1 MTHATATG
9 GEPAELLDELGRL
22 IRAGRPADAV
32 TLADEALTG
41 TVSDRTA
48 ATVLLYKLSAQLNLD
63 DIERCPATVDA
74 VHALLDRF
82 HDPAIVGEFHALA
95 ARVSQRLGA
104 LELSV
109 QHLVRGVRA
118 LERAPSGFA
127 SATAWL
133 DVAVT
138 YSYIGF
144 HTEAVEAL
152 ARARRIAATAGL
164 DPATFSHPEIRV
176 RYALWLDQQGDT
188 AGCVREL
195 LRVNT
200 TLGPQDIQ
208 PQETPFLVYA
218 AARLAALGVRPH
230 RTVAVF
236 TENYQATSPEAVA
249 VMLAVDACLA
259 IAAGDPKRALAHLE
273 AVEAD
278 GHVPE
283 AEIYRLRAMAYAR
296 DGELAAALASER
308 IVHRGMRDRSA
319 RLHSLYVEG
328 VAARLDLVD
337 LRQTVTRYSD
347 EAHTDLLTGLPNRRH
362 LDRFVGD
369 LASEGRNGTVVV
381 AGLDGFATVN
391 AVHGRLSADE
401 VLRQVA
407 VILGR
412 LLRGSDF
419 LARYGGD
426 EFVIV
431 LPDTPLSAA
440 AEVTGRLAV
449 AVENFDWNIL
459 VPGASV
465 SVTMGLA
472 ELGPGTDLVA
482 AFQAAELD
490 RSQRKAAGPS

>member
-1 MTHATATG
+1 MTHAAATG
-9 GEPAELLDELGRL
+9 GEQVGLLDELGRL

-32 TLADEALTG
+32 VLADGALAG
-41 TVSDRTA
+41 GLPDRTA
-48 ATVLLYKLSAQLNLD
+48 ATVLLHKLSALLTLD
-63 DIERCPATVDA
+63 DVERCPATVDA
-74 VHALLDRF
+74 VHALLERF
-82 HDPAIVGEFHALA
+82 DDPVVVGEFHALA
-95 ARVSQRLGA
+95 ARVTQRLGA

-152 ARARRIAATAGL
+152 ARARRIAAAAGL
-164 DPATFSHPEIRV
+164 EPALFSHPEIRV

-200 TLGPQDIQ
+200 TLGPDDIQ

-218 AARLAALGVRPH
+218 AARLAALGVRAH
-230 RTVAVF
+230 RGVGVF
-236 TENYQATSPEAVA
+236 TENYEATSPEAVA
-249 VMLAVDACLA
+249 VMLAADACLA
-259 IAAGDPKRALAHLE
+259 LASGDPKRALAHLT
-273 AVEAD
+273 AVEED

-283 AEIYRLRAMAYAR
+283 PEVYRLRALAYAR

-328 VAARLDLVD
+328 VAARLDQDD

-347 EAHTDLLTGLPNRRH
+347 EAYTDLLTGLPNRRH

-369 LASEGRNGTVVV
+369 LISEGRPGTLVV
-381 AGLDGFATVN
+381 AGLDDFTTVN
-391 AVHGRLSADE
+391 TVHGRLSSDE

-407 VILGR
+407 AILGR

-431 LPDTPLSAA
+431 LPDAPLAVASD
-440 AEVTGRLAV
+440 VTGRLAA
-449 AVENFDWNIL
+449 AVNSFDWTIL
-459 VPGASV
+459 VPGTPV
-465 SVTMGLA
+465 TITMGLA
-472 ELGPGTDLVA
+472 ELGPGTDLVT
-482 AFQAAELD
+482 AFQAAELA
-490 RSQRKAAGPS
+490 RSQRKAGD